1 MPRTRSKEEIEDGVD
16 EATSAPFTKEDLLK
30 ILSEQQKM
38 LETKMANYMVE
49 IQEQLRS
56 NIVLSPIPD
65 NAIDVTPT
73 HTDVEHTSTLP
84 PSAGTPNTHRINVF
98 NIEKLASDVSL
109 HDFIT
114 WRTKWDGFCQL
125 ERLDSHPLTAQM
137 AALRLVLSTQM
148 LQTVT
153 MVLNIS
159 PGANVSPKMVL
170 DALHKHIREKRSI
183 ALDRVELEE
192 FDDFYIL
199 LRKIADCADLC
210 THCIDPRLTTRII
223 CGIQDQ
229 EARKKPLAAS
239 PFPTL
244 QAAVNLCR
252 SEESAAR
259 NEPLVSRSAASI
271 NKVYN
276 KPCEQWKQRDERQ
289 YNNQNQAIGQP
300 HLPTAEERPTFPT
313 KRVQQKNRFAT
324 PAKNPPILQQCAA
337 AESLQENLR
346 KRQQNRKHQ
355 CSSLVDI
362 PSVPTI

>member
-1 MPRTRSKEEIEDGVD
+1 
-16 EATSAPFTKEDLLK
+16 
-30 ILSEQQKM
+30 
-38 LETKMANYMVE
+38 MANYMVE
-49 IQEQLRS
+49 IQKQLRS
-56 NIVLSPIPD
+56 NIVLLPMPD
-65 NAIDVTPT
+65 NTIDVTPT
-73 HTDVEHTSTLP
+73 HSDVEHTSTLP
-84 PSAGTPNTHRINVF
+84 PSAGTPNTHRINIF
-98 NIEKLASDVSL
+98 NIEKLPSDVSL
-109 HDFIT
+109 QDFIT
-114 WRTKWDGFCQL
+114 WRTKWDDFYQL
-125 ERLDSHPLTAQM
+125 ERLDSYPLTAQM

-159 PGANVSPKMVL
+159 PGAKVSPKMVL

-192 FDDFYIL
+192 CRQAQYESFDDFYIL

-259 NEPLVSRSAASI
+259 NEPLVSRSAAPI

-276 KPCEQWKQRDERQ
+276 KPREQWKQRDQRQ
-289 YNNQNQAIGQP
+289 YNNQNQTSDQCGNCGRAA
-300 HLPTAEERPTFPT
+300 HLHDLTC
-313 KRVQQKNRFAT
+313 
-324 PAKNPPILQQCAA
+324 PAKGQICNSCKKKQPFC
-337 AESLQENLR
+337 N
-346 KRQQNRKHQ
+346 
-355 CSSLVDI
+355 
-362 PSVPTI
+362 SVPQRSLSRKTYVNVNKIGSINAVHSSISRPFQRFN